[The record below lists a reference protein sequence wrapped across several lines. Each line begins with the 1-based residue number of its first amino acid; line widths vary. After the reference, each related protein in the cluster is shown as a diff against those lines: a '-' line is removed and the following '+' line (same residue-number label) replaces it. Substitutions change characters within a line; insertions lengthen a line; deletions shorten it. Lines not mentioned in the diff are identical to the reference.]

1 MPSNNAHAGL
11 EGRWKSI
18 LEAAGFEPRTL
29 SGRNIECPF
38 CGGKDRFRFD
48 DKNEGMFFC
57 TKCGPGDGFR
67 MLMLQRSIGFSEAL
81 KLAREYGAV
90 AKQEIRPGRSDEAK
104 RKSIDKLWK
113 QGHYNDERL
122 ADYLESRAI
131 PRYMAIESQLK
142 FHPEVEFKYND
153 DSGKQV
159 KGAAPAILARF
170 WTEEGGRRVA
180 TIQRHWLDA
189 PVKKMVMP
197 PCAPMNAVYCPL
209 AGMPDDVLAVAEG
222 VYTALSYRA
231 IVKEVT
237 GHDVVAWA
245 AYSAE
250 SLKNFVPPEGVKRL
264 HILADIDVSYTGQ
277 VAAYELARRL
287 RITHPD
293 LATRV
298 MRPSQHDGQDF
309 DFNDLIQLRKSQRE
323 QVSQKESSVDGEREA
338 SVQLGRLAAHSQ

>member
-1 MPSNNAHAGL
+1 MQDNAHVGL
-11 EGRWKSI
+11 EGRWHNI
-18 LEAAGFEPRTL
+18 LLAAGFEERQL
-29 SGRNIECPF
+29 SGRNVPCPF

-67 MLMLQRSIGFSEAL
+67 MLMLQRHIGFSEAL
-81 KLAREYGAV
+81 KLAREYGCV
-90 AKQEIRPGRSDEAK
+90 AEQKLKQPRSDETK
-104 RKSIDKLWK
+104 RKSIEKLWK
-113 QGHYNDERL
+113 AGHYNDQRL
-122 ADYLESRAI
+122 MDYLESRGI
-131 PRYMAIESQLK
+131 PGYMAIDSQLK
-142 FHPEVEFKYND
+142 YHPSVQYQYND
-153 DSGKQV
+153 DNGKQV
-159 KGAAPAILARF
+159 KGEAPAILARF

-180 TIQRHWLDA
+180 TVQRHWINA

-209 AGMPDDVLAVAEG
+209 AGLPEGDILAVGEG

-231 IVKEVT
+231 LVKEVT

-250 SLKNFVPPEGVKRL
+250 SLKSFVPPEGVKRL

-277 VAAYELARRL
+277 AAAYELARRL
-287 RITHPD
+287 RISHPD
-293 LATRV
+293 LATRI

-309 DFNDLIQLRKSQRE
+309 DFNDLIQQRKAHVQVGEEKGIEGSQRE
-323 QVSQKESSVDGEREA
+323 PSLQS
-338 SVQLGRLAAHSQ
+338 

>member
-1 MPSNNAHAGL
+1 MLDKVHAGL
-11 EGRWKSI
+11 EGKWRSI

-29 SGRNIECPF
+29 SGRNVPCPF

-57 TKCGPGDGFR
+57 SHCGAGDGFK
-67 MLMLQRSIGFSEAL
+67 MLMHQRNISFNEAL
-81 KLAREYGAV
+81 KLAREYGGVVEANIKKPRGDD
-90 AKQEIRPGRSDEAK
+90 AKH
-104 RKSIDKLWK
+104 KSIEKLWK
-113 QGHYNDERL
+113 SGHYNDKRL
-122 ADYLESRAI
+122 MDYLESRAI
-131 PRYMAIESQLK
+131 PGYMAIDSQLK
-142 FHPEVEFKYND
+142 YHPEVAYKYND
-153 DSGKQV
+153 DNGKTV
-159 KGAAPAILARF
+159 TGSAPAILARF

-180 TIQRHWLDA
+180 TVQRHWLDA

-197 PCAPMNAVYCPL
+197 PCAPMNSVYCPL
-209 AGMPDDVLAVAEG
+209 AGLPEGDVLAVGEG

-264 HILADIDVSYTGQ
+264 HILADVDVSYTGQ
-277 VAAYELARRL
+277 SAAYELARRL
-287 RITHPD
+287 RISHPD

-298 MRPSQHDGQDF
+298 MRPSPHDGQDF
-309 DFNDLIQLRKSQRE
+309 DFNDLLQQRKSLRE
-323 QVSQKESSVDGEREA
+323 QVRQEEGTESSQRA
-338 SVQLGRLAAHSQ
+338 PSLQS